1 MTESKKLEDVASDL
15 DDMSVT
21 LEEIKEESNVDT
33 IDEKLDKVQTDM
45 DRAADAIE
53 ESLDPESPEQ

>member
-1 MTESKKLEDVASDL
+1 MTESKKLEEIASDL

-21 LEEIKEESNVDT
+21 LEEIKEESDDDT
-33 IDEKLDKVQTDM
+33 SGKKLDKVQTDM

-53 ESLDPESPEQ
+53 ETLDPESPEH